1 MWFIDSASD
10 NVMTADGKCIDFANQ
25 YMTRLAANCGVDESE
40 MRTTPTAFV
49 RRLCEVLALR
59 EMASSLLG
67 SDSTA
72 YMDGINTEDI
82 YYRKYKMYADIA
94 KQMESGLSYSD
105 FAFSDAD
112 SSGKGGVGVIRL
124 SRG

>member
-1 MWFIDSASD
+1 MEFITDASD
-10 NVMTADGKCIDFANQ
+10 NIITADEKCIAFSNDYLTRVAEGYGVQESDFI
-25 YMTRLAANCGVDESE
+25 TPVKRFVKRLG
-40 MRTTPTAFV
+40 
-49 RRLCEVLALR
+49 EVIALR

-72 YMDGINTEDI
+72 YMDGINQEDI

-105 FAFSDAD
+105 FAENDD
-112 SSGKGGVGVIRL
+112 DSGKGGVGTLKLYRA
-124 SRG
+124 